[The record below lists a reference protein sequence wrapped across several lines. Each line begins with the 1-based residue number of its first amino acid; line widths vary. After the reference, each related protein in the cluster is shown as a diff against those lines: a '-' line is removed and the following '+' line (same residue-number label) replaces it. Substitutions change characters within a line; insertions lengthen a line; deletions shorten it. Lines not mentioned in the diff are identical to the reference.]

1 MLSIPFVK
9 KKFSD
14 ENLQVI
20 KMTLVLNSL
29 CDLIQYEVSLE
40 SDPEGAIIGDWDYA
54 RQEIANC
61 LTTLASEGIQDIK
74 DAEPTEDE
82 KIIYGP
88 ENASALQR
96 LYKDGNRNLREF
108 AKSNVPATL
117 VHLLTDEQVRRS
129 SIDTMISVLEALTS
143 ISLYKPITE

>member
-1 MLSIPFVK
+1 M
-9 KKFSD
+9 
-14 ENLQVI
+14 
-20 KMTLVLNSL
+20 
-29 CDLIQYEVSLE
+29 
-40 SDPEGAIIGDWDYA
+40 
-54 RQEIANC
+54 
-61 LTTLASEGIQDIK
+61 ASEGIQDIK

-96 LYKDGNRNLREF
+96 LYKEGNRNLREF

-117 VHLLTDEQVRRS
+117 VNLLTDEQVRRS

-143 ISLYKPITE
+143 IVKGTRGSA